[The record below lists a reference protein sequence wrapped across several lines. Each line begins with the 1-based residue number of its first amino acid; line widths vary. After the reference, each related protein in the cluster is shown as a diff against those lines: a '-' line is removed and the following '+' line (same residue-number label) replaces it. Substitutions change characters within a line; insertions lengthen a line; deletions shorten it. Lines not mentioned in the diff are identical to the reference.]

1 MFTNTTTI
9 DKKAFYALNKK
20 TALVSFFCLACF
32 LIALT
37 CAIFLHTLDY
47 SKVYFAYVFS
57 LILLMLGVY
66 ILIKYKQF
74 EKNAIG
80 QTTEYIFNE
89 NSFTA
94 TTNGKKN
101 EVSYSIITQTKC
113 VQGYLLLYINNA
125 QMFVVEKSQMTEEFF
140 EFINKKTSSQSEETA
155 EENTKAN

>member
-20 TALVSFFCLACF
+20 TALVSLFCLACF

-47 SKVYFAYVFS
+47 SRVYFAYVFS
-57 LILLMLGVY
+57 LILLLLGVY

-80 QTTEYIFNE
+80 QTTEYLFNE

-94 TTNGKKN
+94 TTNGKKSEIN
-101 EVSYSIITQTKC
+101 YSLITQVNC
-113 VQGYLLLYINNA
+113 VEGYLLLYINKA

-140 EFINKKTSSQSEETA
+140 DFINKKTSQSEEPA